1 MTVCMISRDWWSEPL
16 MECKCDMPVVGR
28 SLPLIDIVKIRHY
41 DVRTLSLAGL
51 ASIPLVLFRS
61 SDRFMSAGSAS
72 WPPGHRRSLV
82 AANWTVVWSFT
93 GDNCDKPGNCFDV
106 TTHVTEKSDPVAA
119 VNTNSSAVAVK
130 PRDAS
135 TSLRQQRILY
145 YLFIKRS

>member
-1 MTVCMISRDWWSEPL
+1 

-72 WPPGHRRSLV
+72 
-82 AANWTVVWSFT
+82 
-93 GDNCDKPGNCFDV
+93 
-106 TTHVTEKSDPVAA
+106 
-119 VNTNSSAVAVK
+119 
-130 PRDAS
+130 
-135 TSLRQQRILY
+135 
-145 YLFIKRS
+145 